1 MVENL
6 PETIIEGNFDSKI
19 WINFVLEESKP
30 EPKKRGRP
38 RKTPV
43 KAKAEAPKFDFEN
56 FDPNEALS
64 RIDDMEG

>member
-1 MVENL
+1 M
-6 PETIIEGNFDSKI
+6 PETIIEGNLYQKISKN
-19 WINFVLEESKP
+19 WFPEESKP

-43 KAKAEAPKFDFEN
+43 KAEPAKIDFEN

-64 RIDDMEG
+64 RIDDMSGKYSI